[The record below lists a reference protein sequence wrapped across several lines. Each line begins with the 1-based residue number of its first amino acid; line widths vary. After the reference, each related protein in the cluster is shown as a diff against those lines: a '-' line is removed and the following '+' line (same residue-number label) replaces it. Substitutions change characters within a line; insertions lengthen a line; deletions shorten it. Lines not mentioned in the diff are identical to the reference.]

1 MAEISEKYEKI
12 IELFS
17 MNEEIDGIIITK
29 NGKYKGVLSARSLIK
44 IISEKNIAAARDQNP
59 LTKLPGNRKIKNFI
73 EKSLED
79 IFQEYILIYYDFDN
93 FKPFNDIYGFDA
105 GDRAILMFAD
115 ILKKNFE
122 KDENFI
128 GHIGGDDFFVGLKSG
143 SIEKEILI
151 ETAKASA
158 VEFRNEVLKLYKEE
172 DKIK

>member
-1 MAEISEKYEKI
+1 
-12 IELFS
+12 
-17 MNEEIDGIIITK
+17 
-29 NGKYKGVLSARSLIK
+29 
-44 IISEKNIAAARDQNP
+44 
-59 LTKLPGNRKIKNFI
+59 
-73 EKSLED
+73 
-79 IFQEYILIYYDFDN
+79 
-93 FKPFNDIYGFDA
+93 
-105 GDRAILMFAD
+105 MFAD

-172 DKIK
+172 DKIKGYIVAQDRYGIERIFKSITVSVSLIVLKKWKKELSEKQIFYKISELKKSAKDSKEGYVIKEI